1 MTAEVSNG
9 LKCPKCGGKLTQYT
23 ETESYNGYKIS
34 KHILKCKLCNY
45 REVTQEVK
53 IMKSENAVTIQI
65 PRPVYQQI
73 RNLKIKSKT

>member
-1 MTAEVSNG
+1 VKHVTAEVSNG

-53 IMKSENAVTIQI
+53 ILKMENSIVIEVPHVGRRQI
-65 PRPVYQQI
+65 K
-73 RNLKIKSKT
+73 NFK